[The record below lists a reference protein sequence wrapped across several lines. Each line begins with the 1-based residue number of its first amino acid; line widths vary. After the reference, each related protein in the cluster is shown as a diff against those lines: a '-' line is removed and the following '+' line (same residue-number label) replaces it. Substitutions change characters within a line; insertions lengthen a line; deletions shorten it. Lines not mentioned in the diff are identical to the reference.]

1 MIQLRFIDDY
11 YNLTLKDIAFL
22 RWTQNKCSDAKYIM
36 KRDDGIIVNVEKLV
50 NNSKSFKSGI
60 TGILIP
66 KRKPDRTIG
75 DMWYILR
82 AHIQMNTFPTI

>member
-1 MIQLRFIDDY
+1 M
-11 YNLTLKDIAFL
+11 
-22 RWTQNKCSDAKYIM
+22 RWAQNKCSDTKYIM
-36 KRDDGIIVNVEKLV
+36 KTDDGIIVNVEQLV

-75 DMWYILR
+75 DMWYIPESTYPDEYLSDHLMGS
-82 AHIQMNTFPTI
+82 AYIMTIDIIKLLM